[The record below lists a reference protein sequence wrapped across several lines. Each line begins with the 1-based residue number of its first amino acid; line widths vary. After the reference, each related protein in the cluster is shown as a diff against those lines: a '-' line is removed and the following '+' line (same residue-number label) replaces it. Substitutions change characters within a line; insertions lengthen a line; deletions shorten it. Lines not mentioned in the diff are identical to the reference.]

1 MDDQSFFSSDSS
13 DIEYLFT
20 IPSNSQ
26 IFSNN
31 DPAPTSNITSVTN
44 QLSHSPSG
52 STSRP
57 TGTQILSNRQ
67 SVNRSNHQISNLPQ
81 STNSQSLN
89 PGIQQVSSIPYLV
102 NQVPTYYQA
111 NLVNQQKLPDYSIIS
126 PTSSLNSMLPLAR
139 FPLPQNYQ
147 IQANNSI
154 MRQTNPISQSA
165 ISFSQLNPGMQAQ
178 YFQQMPQ
185 SFIPPNFNQISQP
198 TNPTNF
204 VQVAQ
209 ISNPTNFT
217 QIPNQNKVTQIPNQN
232 NNVKIPNQNN
242 FAQVTVHR
250 KIYQTKKKS
259 TSQNNQSQLSGNTNQ
274 SLSEDSSNSNLSE
287 ADSNEDLEINK
298 KICVEALEAIQKHG
312 IAGSRLFLSEYM
324 QDIGR
329 SLIII
334 AYSRS
339 NSPYPSTY
347 IRSFIPDFLERYSNS
362 PFEELKD
369 EKFVDSLFK
378 KEELNILRKS
388 AANDIHY
395 RIALYV
401 SNEKLPAK
409 FQFVPEMSTF
419 NGWTPLHD
427 FIAITSLPFFDR
439 PHDIICDERL
449 PFKSLIGNETSKL
462 EWLSKRLYLLLRE
475 LRIII
480 PPDFCVYEK
489 TSTKKAIEFKK
500 FGNIEHFI
508 SVNSHVLYPKRL
520 SINFQKKILRLL
532 YLYGIPLKD
541 GIEKIQNILNYN
553 DPNNNNSVL
562 LFVTKILIKCIKYQ
576 PGLFDLL
583 KTLPRVD
590 EKLLN
595 NDENVNIN
603 WIKDEALE
611 SVSSNIY
618 IIYKVRENFSW
629 FMNKSNIEIEEWKE
643 IKDKYNWWSFKYDK
657 ILFKIV
663 ACYGFLFNSVSLLF
677 IKKDSQ
683 DYNEIFKMRQQEIM
697 ELKPLTDHEKLNFL
711 GPILNLETK
720 KKRIIQILNSIQ
732 KVKSKT

>member
-26 IFSNN
+26 IISNN
-31 DPAPTSNITSVTN
+31 DSAPTSNITSKTN

-57 TGTQILSNRQ
+57 IGTQILSNRQ
-67 SVNRSNHQISNLPQ
+67 SVNRSNQQISNFPQ

-89 PGIQQVSSIPYLV
+89 PGIQQVSSAPYLV

-111 NLVNQQKLPDYSIIS
+111 NLVNPQTLLDYSIIS
-126 PTSSLNSMLPLAR
+126 PTSSLNSMIPLAR

-154 MRQTNPISQSA
+154 MRQTNPIRQSV

-185 SFIPPNFNQISQP
+185 SFIPPNFNQILQP
-198 TNPTNF
+198 TNPDNF
-204 VQVAQ
+204 AQVA
-209 ISNPTNFT
+209 
-217 QIPNQNKVTQIPNQN
+217 QIPNQNNNAKIPNQNNNVQMTNQN

-250 KIYQTKKKS
+250 KIYQNKEKS
-259 TSQNNQSQLSGNTNQ
+259 TSQNNQSQSSGNTNQ

-329 SLIII
+329 SLAII

-347 IRSFIPDFLERYSNS
+347 IQSYIPDFLERYSNS

-369 EKFVDSLFK
+369 EKFIDSLFK

-388 AANDIHY
+388 AINDIHY

-409 FQFVPEMSTF
+409 FQFVPEMSAF
-419 NGWTPLHD
+419 NGWSPLHD
-427 FIAITSLPFFDR
+427 FIAITSLPFLDR
-439 PHDIICDERL
+439 PHDIIYDERL
-449 PFKSLIGNETSKL
+449 PFKSLIGNDTSKL
-462 EWLSKRLYLLLRE
+462 EWLSKRLCLLFRE
-475 LRIII
+475 LRNII

-489 TSTKKAIEFKK
+489 KSTTKAMEFKK

-583 KTLPRVD
+583 KTLPKVD

-595 NDENVNIN
+595 NNENVNIN

-643 IKDKYNWWSFKYDK
+643 IKDRYNWWSFKYDK

-711 GPILNLETK
+711 GPILYLETK